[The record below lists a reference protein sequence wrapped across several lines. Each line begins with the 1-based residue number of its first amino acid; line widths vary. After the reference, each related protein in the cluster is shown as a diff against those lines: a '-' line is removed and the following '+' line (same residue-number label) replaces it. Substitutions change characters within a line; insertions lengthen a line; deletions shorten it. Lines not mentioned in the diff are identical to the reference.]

1 MDFTDQELF
10 IISEGLINLM
20 QNAVKAKTL
29 INDPRT
35 HIAIT
40 EYFNKL
46 QNLNSKVSG
55 GKEHEKQNI
64 IR

>member
-1 MDFTDQELF
+1 MDFTEQELF

-20 QNAVKAKTL
+20 QNAVKAKML
-29 INDPRT
+29 INDPCT

-46 QNLNSKVSG
+46 QNLNSKISG
-55 GKEHEKQNI
+55 LVVDGKKL
-64 IR
+64 